1 MEEEK
6 KEMGQNETKFSL
18 HLPKKEMKLKP
29 DWKAGNKTEGRGSR
43 KKSAGTIRN
52 SQAGVAAKKMMEEIK
67 LHKEK
72 MRLTVCN
79 ERLTNWPTLTW
90 KPRRCG
96 AQGNGERRQVRS
108 HPNMQVR

>member
-1 MEEEK
+1 
-6 KEMGQNETKFSL
+6 MGQNETKFSL

-29 DWKAGNKTEGRGSR
+29 DLKAGNKTEGRGTH
-43 KKSAGTIRN
+43 G
-52 SQAGVAAKKMMEEIK
+52 MMEEIK

-90 KPRRCG
+90 NPQRCS